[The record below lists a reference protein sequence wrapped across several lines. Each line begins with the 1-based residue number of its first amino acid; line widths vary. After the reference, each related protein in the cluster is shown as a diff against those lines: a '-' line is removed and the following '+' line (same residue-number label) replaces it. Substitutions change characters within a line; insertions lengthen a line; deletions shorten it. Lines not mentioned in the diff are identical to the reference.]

1 MLRLLCVQLSCGDRE
16 GQLSNINFIK
26 SLVTVSTVQYSAVQY
41 STSVHG
47 VQPRQLTRGH
57 RPQARLE
64 ASALMTQISDLYN
77 ALSDPAPPLALVTWI
92 SSIYCED
99 IELRGYAVSHH
110 LPTKNIYLV

>member
-1 MLRLLCVQLSCGDRE
+1 MKCLRLLCVQLSCGDRE

-26 SLVTVSTVQYSAVQY
+26 SLVTTLPAASTVQY
-41 STSVHG
+41 STSVHV

-77 ALSDPAPPLALVTWI
+77 ALSDPAPPLTVVTWI
-92 SSIYCED
+92 
-99 IELRGYAVSHH
+99 
-110 LPTKNIYLV
+110 YLVTTV